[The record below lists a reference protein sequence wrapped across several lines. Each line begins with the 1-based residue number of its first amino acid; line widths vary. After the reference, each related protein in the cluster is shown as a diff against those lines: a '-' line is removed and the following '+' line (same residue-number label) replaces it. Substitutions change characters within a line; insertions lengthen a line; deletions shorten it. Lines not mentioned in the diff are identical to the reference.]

1 MWCHLIRIEFKK
13 AMSLEQMMI
22 SKQNKRHSYLFKLEF
37 LSWHSHV
44 RGDRHFKSLD
54 YPHSHV
60 SVMFYTRFS
69 TCGYAKHR
77 CKLLWITRS
86 SLIILKCCCKLLLR
100 LSHWSWGTHSII
112 HTHKP
117 WIALAFMQSPI
128 LSAMLGIVWD
138 AIRKIE
144 TPLFLSK
151 INWINV
157 FSTSQSNKMLFCTNV
172 YV

>member
-22 SKQNKRHSYLFKLEF
+22 SKQNKRHSYLFKLKF

-44 RGDRHFKSLD
+44 RGDMHFESLD

-100 LSHWSWGTHSII
+100 LS
-112 HTHKP
+112 
-117 WIALAFMQSPI
+117 PI

-144 TPLFLSK
+144 TPLFLSQ